1 MYQNRMTRTREEA
14 NQMNV
19 EAPSSDG
26 QQSNQR
32 PRKRTYRRHTQQQI
46 DEMDT

>member
-1 MYQNRMTRTREEA
+1 MISIEA

-26 QQSNQR
+26 QQPSQR
-32 PRKRTYRRHTQQQI
+32 PRKRTCGRRTQQQI